1 MKLKQVLLGIS
12 LFVSAL
18 SFAQEVKKEVLFT
31 IDGKPYYTDEF
42 VRVYNKNLDLV
53 KDDSQKDLDNYLDLY
68 VGYKLKV
75 NKAEKLGLDQGK
87 QYQGELRTYRNQ
99 LSKNYV
105 TDVKVTKELIEEAYQ
120 RSQKE
125 IKASHILFLVDE
137 NAAPADTLKAY
148 NKAMDVRKKALAGE
162 DFASLAAQYS
172 EDPSAKDNKGDLGY
186 FSVFRMVYPFET
198 AAYNTPKGEVS
209 KPVRSRFGYHIVK
222 VNDVRPNR
230 GDVTVAHIMIMKPK
244 SNSPE
249 DIAKAKTTI
258 DEIYQKL
265 KQGEDFSNLA
275 KQFSQDNSSAAMGGK
290 LQRFSSGELSSEEF
304 ENEAFA
310 LQNPGDYS
318 RPFQSQFGWHIV
330 KLIEKHPVKKFEE
343 VQTDYEN
350 RIARDD
356 RSRLITTS
364 MNEKLRKKYTV
375 KKDNKAYTAAVK
387 ALNDDIYVKAWV
399 IPANTEPYN
408 VTILTINNDRQVTA
422 KEFLEYINI
431 QQKTGF
437 TAKPV
442 SKQADILFTQFTDD
456 QLTKYHNDNLER
468 EYPEFGMVM
477 QEYRDGLLL
486 YDLMEKEIWEKAKID
501 TVGLENFYRKNIG
514 NYQWKD
520 RIDAEIYSSTDE
532 DIIKKTR
539 KYLRKG
545 ENAEFIKNKL
555 NTPEKINVMEKSGV
569 FETESNVLPKQ
580 AGWKKGVTDIIKEG
594 DYYFVVKVNSTLPK
608 GPKTLNEAKGRVIND
623 YQQYLESTWVNDL
636 KKEFTVQVNRDVFN
650 KVKNQLNQK

>member
-1 MKLKQVLLGIS
+1 
-12 LFVSAL
+12 
-18 SFAQEVKKEVLFT
+18 
-31 IDGKPYYTDEF
+31 
-42 VRVYNKNLDLV
+42 
-53 KDDSQKDLDNYLDLY
+53 
-68 VGYKLKV
+68 
-75 NKAEKLGLDQGK
+75 
-87 QYQGELRTYRNQ
+87 
-99 LSKNYV
+99 
-105 TDVKVTKELIEEAYQ
+105 
-120 RSQKE
+120 
-125 IKASHILFLVDE
+125 
-137 NAAPADTLKAY
+137 
-148 NKAMDVRKKALAGE
+148 
-162 DFASLAAQYS
+162 
-172 EDPSAKDNKGDLGY
+172 
-186 FSVFRMVYPFET
+186 
-198 AAYNTPKGEVS
+198 
-209 KPVRSRFGYHIVK
+209 
-222 VNDVRPNR
+222 
-230 GDVTVAHIMIMKPK
+230 
-244 SNSPE
+244 
-249 DIAKAKTTI
+249 
-258 DEIYQKL
+258 
-265 KQGEDFSNLA
+265 
-275 KQFSQDNSSAAMGGK
+275 
-290 LQRFSSGELSSEEF
+290 
-304 ENEAFA
+304 
-310 LQNPGDYS
+310 
-318 RPFQSQFGWHIV
+318 
-330 KLIEKHPVKKFEE
+330 

-545 ENAEFIKNKL
+545 ENAEFIK
-555 NTPEKINVMEKSGV
+555 
-569 FETESNVLPKQ
+569 KQ
-580 AGWKKGVTDIIKEG
+580 VE
-594 DYYFVVKVNSTLPK
+594 YS
-608 GPKTLNEAKGRVIND
+608 
-623 YQQYLESTWVNDL
+623 
-636 KKEFTVQVNRDVFN
+636 
-650 KVKNQLNQK
+650 